1 MVSGIPSHELL
12 LLLLWRWL
20 SHPGQDARSEPCVGA
35 ADWRILGCE
44 YRGSGAIR
52 LGTFTGAA
60 ALTPLSP
67 ALVVRAIVLNGTAGV
82 VLGAL
87 FRSYR
92 LEWAMASH
100 FGVDIVGHVAL
111 G

>member
-1 MVSGIPSHELL
+1 MNCSS
-12 LLLLWRWL
+12 
-20 SHPGQDARSEPCVGA
+20 C
-35 ADWRILGCE
+35 C
-44 YRGSGAIR
+44 SGAGFRTLARMREANRASALPIGAFWAANIVAAVLFG
-52 LGTFTGAA
+52 LGHLQGAA
-60 ALTPLSP
+60 ALAPLSP